1 MEEEKKYSIREY
13 ILFKIDRTVELLGL
27 IGLGVTSI
35 LGAVPEVSQP
45 TINNIITALSVYVG
59 ARVVK

>member
-1 MEEEKKYSIREY
+1 MEEEKKYSIKEY
-13 ILFKIDRTVELLGL
+13 ILFKIDRTVALLGL